1 MGVHLKLDFNAQED
15 RMVFTL
21 QAPQQVHRYW
31 LTRRQC
37 VGLVLAC
44 RRVMASLPNL
54 PALARAEK
62 TGRPSTAAPEEEAIS
77 VQPTLTRVAVRRQQ
91 QTLALTFSGH
101 GEAPQTVRLGPAE
114 QLRLLRH
121 LRRLAERAR
130 WDLNAAIAR
139 QAAQRV
145 RSDTGV
151 WLH

>member
-1 MGVHLKLDFNAQED
+1 MHLKLDFHAPED

-21 QAPQQVHRYW
+21 RSEQRVHRYW

-54 PALARAEK
+54 PELERAEK
-62 TGRPSTAAPEEEAIS
+62 AGRLAPAVHAEDPTALQPS
-77 VQPTLTRVAVRRQQ
+77 LTRVAVRRHQQ
-91 QTLALTFSGH
+91 DLGLTFSGEE
-101 GEAPQTVRLGPAE
+101 GKGQTVRLAPVE
-114 QLRLLRH
+114 QLRLLRN
-121 LRRLAERAR
+121 LRRLADRAL
-130 WDLNAAIAR
+130 WDLDAAIAR

>member
-1 MGVHLKLDFNAQED
+1 
-15 RMVFTL
+15 MVFTL
-21 QAPQQVHRYW
+21 LAPQQVHRYW

-54 PALARAEK
+54 PALERAEQG
-62 TGRPSTAAPEEEAIS
+62 GRPVHAAHAEDLKPL
-77 VQPTLTRVAVRRQQ
+77 QPSLTRVAVRRHQQ
-91 QTLALTFSGH
+91 ALALTFSGQ
-101 GEAPQTVRLGPAE
+101 GEAAQTVRLGPVE
-114 QLRLLRH
+114 QLRLLRN
-121 LRRLAERAR
+121 LRRLADRAL
-130 WDLNAAIAR
+130 WDLDAAIAR